1 MPASDR
7 RRRWRAP
14 AIEASLAGI
23 DVSHFQGEVDWGA
36 VAATG
41 VRFAFI
47 KATEGLDDVDPRFA
61 QNWQGSRA
69 AGLLRGAYH
78 FLHPNLDAGQQ
89 AAHFLSVVTLD
100 DDALPP
106 ALDVEVTNGV
116 APAALAT
123 CIETWLGAVQ
133 AATRL
138 QARGLYRSLVLARQ
152 CRRRPRRLP
161 ALARLLRGAAG
172 DAAVAG
178 SAGPSGS
185 IRRAAACTGIAG
197 PVDLDFC
204 SAERRAACAR
214 CARA

>member
-1 MPASDR
+1 MSAGDE
-7 RRRWRAP
+7 AP
-14 AIEASLAGI
+14 LAGI

-36 VAATG
+36 VAAAG

-78 FLHPNLDAGQQ
+78 FLHPNLDARQQ

-116 APAALAT
+116 APATLAA
-123 CIETWLGAVQ
+123 CIETWLGTVEAALGCKPVVYTDPSFWRDNVGADLGGYPLWLACYAPQPEVPASWQ
-133 AATRL
+133 AWTFW
-138 QARGLYRSLVLARQ
+138 QHSQ
-152 CRRRPRRLP
+152 
-161 ALARLLRGAAG
+161 
-172 DAAVAG
+172 
-178 SAGPSGS
+178 SG
-185 IRRAAACTGIAG
+185 TVDGIAG

-204 SAERRAACAR
+204 RLSLEQLRQLRTA
-214 CARA
+214 